1 VVLAVAVLTYSALCC
16 IGIYKGRLALIRANF
31 GVFAVWI
38 VLHAFT
44 GAVYF
49 IAGNVVAGAIDI
61 VCIIIGFMGIWLNYK
76 LIMQRLAARRAR
88 KAVHTTRRAGAG
100 AGPGPNNAQRDA
112 RLIAPLATAANDVR
126 CA

>member
-1 VVLAVAVLTYSALCC
+1 M
-16 IGIYKGRLALIRANF
+16 
-31 GVFAVWI
+31 WI

-44 GAVYF
+44 SAVYF

-88 KAVHTTRRAGAG
+88 KAVQQGEQEQEQATTPALTT
-100 AGPGPNNAQRDA
+100 PS
-112 RLIAPLATAANDVR
+112 ATHV
-126 CA
+126 